1 MRRFIF
7 GLDEC
12 SSALFFLVEG
22 LALPSALDVESL
34 PLVED
39 RFYLSV
45 QYLEPIGLKPV
56 NIAPP
61 VPLTPLYGAFLP
73 LFLTYSTFGGVWSP
87 RLKAFP
93 ARLLEINL

>member
-39 RFYLSV
+39 ILFLSV
-45 QYLEPIGLKPV
+45 QYIGPIGVNPV
-56 NIAPP
+56 NITSPAPLMLLSGYFSP
-61 VPLTPLYGAFLP
+61 RVLTSATPQ
-73 LFLTYSTFGGVWSP
+73 GVWSP
-87 RLKAFP
+87 ILVAS
-93 ARLLEINL
+93 AIIILETKS